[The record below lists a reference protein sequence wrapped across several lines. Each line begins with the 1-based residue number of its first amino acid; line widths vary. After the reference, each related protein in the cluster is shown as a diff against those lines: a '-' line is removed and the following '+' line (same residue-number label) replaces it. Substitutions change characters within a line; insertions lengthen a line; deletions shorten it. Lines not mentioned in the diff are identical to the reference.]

1 ILNIWTS
8 EDHEAVQKK
17 FLEEWYHKQD
27 EYAIYRSQEFFP
39 FSPRTL
45 PLTVDEC
52 EVIEYMG
59 LDWKSYLPNS
69 KVKPKI
75 ELVELQEKISSMS
88 QAELDKLKNQYQKKL
103 IEEISKSYKNR
114 NTKENED

>member
-1 ILNIWTS
+1 
-8 EDHEAVQKK
+8 
-17 FLEEWYHKQD
+17 
-27 EYAIYRSQEFFP
+27 
-39 FSPRTL
+39 
-45 PLTVDEC
+45 
-52 EVIEYMG
+52 MG

-88 QAELDKLKNQYQKKL
+88 QAELDKLKNQYQKNR
-103 IEEISKSYKNR
+103 IEEISKSFKNS